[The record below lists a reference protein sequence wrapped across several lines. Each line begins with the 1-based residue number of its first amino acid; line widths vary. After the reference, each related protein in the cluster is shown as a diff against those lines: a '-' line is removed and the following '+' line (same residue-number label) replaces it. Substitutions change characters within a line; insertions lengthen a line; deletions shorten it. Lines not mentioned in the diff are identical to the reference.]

1 MAFGEIHIVD
11 DIIEK
16 EKVMRILIH
25 TQTGRDDFVFD
36 ERLLPIVTA
45 YRIDI
50 HELSAKQRLIPGENR
65 V

>member
-16 EKVMRILIH
+16 EKAMQIFMH

-36 ERLLPIVTA
+36 ERLLSIVTA